1 MLAQVSVDPL
11 DEPRYMCNIP
21 EALARL
27 LAANVDMDLGTYLLY
42 A

>member
-1 MLAQVSVDPL
+1 MSADSL
-11 DEPRYMCNIP
+11 DEPRYACSVP

-27 LAANVDMDLGTYLLY
+27 LAANVGLDLGTYLLY